1 MANYANR
8 VAYEIREDE
17 TYHSFPRWPDLLP
30 LDRWASLLKKS
41 LEKVGERRE
50 LVVEEF
56 LITFL
61 SSIDELVELSAE
73 CGLCVLTH
81 QLLEFDDRLKNKIC
95 SESFS
100 SFSLTTS
107 VGNQKA

>member
-1 MANYANR
+1 MAHCTKKATKKLER
-8 VAYEIREDE
+8 
-17 TYHSFPRWPDLLP
+17 TYHSFSWWPDLVP
-30 LDRWASLLKKS
+30 FDGWASLLKKS

-56 LITFL
+56 LIAFL

-81 QLLEFDDRLKNKIC
+81 QLLEFDDRLKNKVC

-100 SFSLTTS
+100 SFSLMNS
-107 VGNQKA
+107 VENQKA